1 METDNSTKEKG
12 HTTLNVKKGN
22 YSVILSSLDEIKNKL
37 NDMDQV
43 HITNGG
49 GRHISYPRDEF
60 FQMLYDR
67 GIPSKYGEKLLKYI
81 MPILII
87 LQIIQIVVG
96 KW

>member
-1 METDNSTKEKG
+1 MEADKLTKEKSI
-12 HTTLNVKKGN
+12 TTLKTKKES

-67 GIPSKYGEKLLKYI
+67 GVPSKYGVKLLKYI
-81 MPILII
+81 LPILII
-87 LQIIQIVVG
+87 LQIIQIAIG
-96 KW
+96 K

>member
-1 METDNSTKEKG
+1 MDTNQLTSEKSPSGSKTKK
-12 HTTLNVKKGN
+12 VN
-22 YSVILSSLDEIKNKL
+22 YSIILSSLDEIKNKL

-43 HITNGG
+43 RITNGG

-81 MPILII
+81 LPILII
-87 LQIIQIVVG
+87 LQIIQIAVG
-96 KW
+96 K

>member
-1 METDNSTKEKG
+1 MEADKLPKEKSI
-12 HTTLNVKKGN
+12 TTLKTKKES

-67 GIPSKYGEKLLKYI
+67 GVPSKYGEKLLKYI
-81 MPILII
+81 LPILII
-87 LQIIQIVVG
+87 LQIIQIAIG
-96 KW
+96 K